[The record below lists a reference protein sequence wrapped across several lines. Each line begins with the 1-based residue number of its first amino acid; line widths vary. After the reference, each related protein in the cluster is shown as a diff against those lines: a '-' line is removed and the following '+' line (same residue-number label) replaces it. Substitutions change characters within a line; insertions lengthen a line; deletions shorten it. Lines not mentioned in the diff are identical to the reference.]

1 MIFLIFEILS
11 RYILL
16 VVKTGG
22 YWGIFILMALESANI
37 PIPSEIIMPFS
48 GFLAASKIFNFWL
61 VVFVGALGNLAG
73 SLFSY
78 WLGYL
83 ARKGIFHWN
92 NHKVSIEVER
102 ARAWLDRF
110 GDWAVFISRL
120 LPVVRTFISFPIG
133 VLKTKSLWKFS
144 ALTFAGSFIWSTFL
158 AYLGLI
164 LGENWQTLH
173 VYFRKFDYLILIF
186 IAAGGIW
193 WAWRHIRNSKTDLS
207 VDEDIKK

>member
-11 RYILL
+11 RYILII
-16 VVKTGG
+16 VETGG
-22 YWGIFILMALESANI
+22 YWGIFVLMALESANI
-37 PIPSEIIMPFS
+37 PIPSEIIMPFA

-61 VVFVGALGNLAG
+61 VVFIGAFGNLAG

-83 ARKGIFHWN
+83 TRKGIFHWN

-110 GDWAVFISRL
+110 GDFAVFFSRL

-133 VLKTKSLWKFS
+133 VLSTKSLWKFS
-144 ALTFAGSFIWSTFL
+144 ALTFAGSFIWSAFL

-173 VYFRKFDYLILIF
+173 VYFRKFDYLILILIF
-186 IAAGGIW
+186 AAIGW
-193 WAWRHIRNSKTDLS
+193 WLWKHFSN
-207 VDEDIKK
+207 KKQIL